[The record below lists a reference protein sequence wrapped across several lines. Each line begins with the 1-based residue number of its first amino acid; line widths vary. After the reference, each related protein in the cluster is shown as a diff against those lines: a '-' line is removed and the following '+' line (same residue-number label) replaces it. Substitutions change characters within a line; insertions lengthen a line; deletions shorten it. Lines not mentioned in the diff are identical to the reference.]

1 MIPGGSHVALVGVAD
16 GRGVWQAAG
25 VSAPTRIQIVVYDG
39 FDELDAVGP
48 FEVLRAAERAGAP
61 LRTRWVAAEPC
72 AQVESGHGLRI
83 GVDGV
88 VDAACEWI
96 LVPGG
101 AWVDP
106 TIPGCGYE
114 IRRGALPRRLAELR
128 AAGLGMAAVCTGTM
142 LLAAAGITRGRRA
155 ITHHVAIDAL
165 AASGAEVVRARVVDD
180 GDLITAGGVTS
191 GLDLA
196 LHLVARFAG
205 AAAATA
211 GGVRMEY
218 PAAPWAKAAE

>member
-1 MIPGGSHVALVGVAD
+1 M
-16 GRGVWQAAG
+16 RG
-25 VSAPTRIQIVVYDG
+25 PTRIQIVVFDG

-61 LRTRWVAAEPC
+61 LRTRWVAAEAC
-72 AQVESGHGLRI
+72 ERVEGGHGLRI

-88 VDAACEWI
+88 VDGECEWI

-101 AWVDP
+101 AWTNPEV
-106 TIPGCGYE
+106 PGCGLE
-114 IRRGALPRRLAELR
+114 IRRGVLPRRLADLR
-128 AAGLGMAAVCTGTM
+128 ARGLGMAAVCTGTM

-180 GDLITAGGVTS
+180 GDLLTAGGVTS

-196 LHLVARFAG
+196 LHMVARFAG
-205 AAAATA
+205 ADAAAA

-218 PAAPWAKAAE
+218 PSAPWAQGAE

>member
-1 MIPGGSHVALVGVAD
+1 
-16 GRGVWQAAG
+16 
-25 VSAPTRIQIVVYDG
+25 VSTDLTRIQIVVYDG
-39 FDELDAVGP
+39 FDELDAIGP

-61 LRTRWVAAEPC
+61 LRTRWVAAAPC
-72 AQVESGHGLRI
+72 GSVTSGHGLRI
-83 GVDGV
+83 AVDGV
-88 VDAACEWI
+88 LAGEAGDCDWV

-101 AWVDP
+101 AWTDP
-106 TIPGCGYE
+106 SIPGCGAE

-128 AAGLGMAAVCTGTM
+128 AKGVGMAAVCTGTM

-155 ITHHVAIDAL
+155 ITHHVALEAL
-165 AASGAEVVRARVVDD
+165 AASGAEGVRARVVDD

-196 LHLVARFAG
+196 LHMVGRFAG
-205 AAAATA
+205 DEAARV

-218 PAAPWAKAAE
+218 PAAPWAEAEG